1 MHSPKY
7 RASARQEFDGV
18 FFGMLRSIIFFAV
31 FYVTTALFVILGSF
45 LLFGP
50 RRYAMMGLK
59 AHAITCLWLLKW
71 IVGTRMEV
79 RGREKLPKV
88 PYLVASKH
96 QSAWDTFALIPIFSD
111 PALVMKAE
119 LTHIPFYGWFSRKF
133 EHVFVQ
139 RARGPAAL
147 RKLVSDAKE
156 RAAAGREILI
166 FPEGTR
172 RSPGSDPDYKSGAVA
187 LYEGLGLP
195 CVPMALNSGLY
206 WPRRT
211 LQRYPG
217 TIIVEILDAIPAG
230 LPRAEFR
237 VLMQQRIEDASNR
250 LIIEAA
256 QTRDPPP
263 IPTGMTAPA
272 AGAAPANVKTP

>member
-1 MHSPKY
+1 LT
-7 RASARQEFDGV
+7 V
-18 FFGMLRSIIFFAV
+18 LRSILFVPV
-31 FYVTTALFVILGSF
+31 FYINTALFVVLGSF

-59 AHAITCLWLLKW
+59 AHAIVTLWLLKI

-79 RGREKLPKV
+79 RGREKLPKP

-96 QSAWDTFALIPIFSD
+96 QSAWDTFALIPIFTD

-119 LTHIPFYGWFSRKF
+119 LRHIPFYGWFSRKF
-133 EHVFVQ
+133 EHVFVA
-139 RARGPAAL
+139 RERGPSAL
-147 RKLVSDAKE
+147 RKLVRDAKD
-156 RAAAGREILI
+156 RADAGREVLI

-172 RSPGSDPDYKSGAVA
+172 RAPAAAPDYKPGAVA

-206 WPRRT
+206 WPRRS
-211 LQRYPG
+211 LMRYPG
-217 TIIVEILDAIPAG
+217 TIIVEILDPIPAN

-237 VLMQQRIEDASNR
+237 AELQHRIETAASR
-250 LIIEAA
+250 LIVEAA
-256 QTRDPPP
+256 RSPDPPP
-263 IPTGMTAPA
+263 ISADVLA
-272 AGAAPANVKTP
+272 RAKGAFRSETDKIN